1 MRKMLSLFLL
11 IPFLGFSQAKIVL
24 NATRVFPRQDKLAE
38 FDKALAAHAQKYHTG
53 NWKWRVWAIQSGPDA
68 GGYMISEGPDSWADL
83 DGRGDLGDEHTADYE
98 KNVAPLTTD
107 RGSSSYAEFQVD
119 LSTVALTDYADK
131 IVINH
136 MIAKPGMIGAIPELI
151 KKLKNAWQASGQSVA
166 VYVTVA
172 SGDPGYMTVTRLK
185 GGLKELASDYRKPL
199 KDLYN
204 AANGAGS
211 FDGFLKQY
219 AEVVQSRWSELLIY
233 KPELSSK

>member
-11 IPFLGFSQAKIVL
+11 IPFLGFSQAKIVI
-24 NATRVFPRQDKLAE
+24 NSTRVFPRQDKLAE

-53 NWKWRVWAIQSGPDA
+53 NWKWRVWSIQSGPDA

-83 DGRGDLGDEHTADYE
+83 DGRGDLGAEHTADYQ

-107 RGSSSYAEFQVD
+107 KGSSSYGEFQAD
-119 LSTVALTDYADK
+119 LSTVQLTDYADK

-166 VYVTVA
+166 VYLSVA
-172 SGDPGYMTVTRLK
+172 SGDPGYTTVTRLK
-185 GGLKELASDYRKPL
+185 GGLKELAADYRKPL
-199 KDLYN
+199 KDSYN

-211 FDGFLKQY
+211 FDLFLKDY
-219 AEVVQSRWSELLIY
+219 ADAVQSRWSELLVY
-233 KPELSSK
+233 KPDLSSK